1 MLSCGP
7 PSRYIADVIKY
18 SVTSEDV
25 QSNKG
30 GGLPKIKILRPLI
43 LNPFLPVLLK
53 LDETVNPKTRK
64 QFLR

>member
-1 MLSCGP
+1 MLKCHKNLFCSDDLSIVP
-7 PSRYIADVIKY
+7 
-18 SVTSEDV
+18 SEDV

-53 LDETVNPKTRK
+53 LDETVDPKTRK
-64 QFLR
+64 TFLR